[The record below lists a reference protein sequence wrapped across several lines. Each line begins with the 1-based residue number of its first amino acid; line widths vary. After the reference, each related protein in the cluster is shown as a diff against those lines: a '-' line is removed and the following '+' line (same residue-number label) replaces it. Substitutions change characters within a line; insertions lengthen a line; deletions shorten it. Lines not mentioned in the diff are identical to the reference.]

1 MKRENNA
8 KILALTF
15 FLLIQV
21 NCALQSTNKD
31 RKEAPQEIK
40 LQCKK
45 QCYAYDTNSQSI
57 VNYEMC
63 VDTCLRSNN
72 F

>member
-1 MKRENNA
+1 MP

-21 NCALQSTNKD
+21 NCALQSANKD